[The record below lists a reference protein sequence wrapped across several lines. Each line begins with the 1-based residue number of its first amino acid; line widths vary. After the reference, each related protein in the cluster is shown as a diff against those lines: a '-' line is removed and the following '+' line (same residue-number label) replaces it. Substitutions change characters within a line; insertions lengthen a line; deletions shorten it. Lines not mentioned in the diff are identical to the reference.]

1 MELFALRN
9 DLKASLKTSSAAVP
23 RGIKLVAHSAHIKV
37 QPLNQQQSHYGCK
50 IIRKSFWPTVEN
62 FSYSWNSIDW
72 H

>member
-50 IIRKSFWPTVEN
+50 IIRKSF
-62 FSYSWNSIDW
+62 
-72 H
+72 